1 MAYNP
6 NQDAPYGANDPFSN
20 PYGTNPYGSNP
31 YGSNPPGQP
40 GYSYNTGTIGSQP
53 YTGPSTIA
61 ANGTVA
67 PNTNTS
73 TIPLNGIPGV
83 DPRDSTNQN
92 YNPYTAYGSTVSNTG
107 SLSMNTSDPV
117 TGLNQYLA
125 MYPNSPQQAI
135 NEFNQ
140 QYPNTLA
147 PAWYSG
153 TKTIGLNNGTYLVQP
168 GTGGNTGNTW
178 QVVQRGDESG
188 SGSSSTTATDNP
200 FLQTYRDA
208 MLQALRQ
215 FQTPTSPDNPT
226 IAPQISAA
234 KTANARGLEQAQ
246 QALAER
252 AYANGTL
259 NTSGYDQLQQKA
271 IEDAGQ
277 SEAATEAGLVN
288 QGEQQRLG
296 MLSNILGLGTG
307 QGLQEELAGGNLG
320 YQYAAL
326 QAAMNRDSIIQLL
339 YNQAYGG

>member
-6 NQDAPYGANDPFSN
+6 NQDSPYGGAQDPYSQ
-20 PYGTNPYGSNP
+20 PY
-31 YGSNPPGQP
+31 GQP
-40 GYSYNTGTIGSQP
+40 GYSYGTTSTAPTAGAQP
-53 YTGPSTIA
+53 YSGAGS
-61 ANGTVA
+61 G
-67 PNTNTS
+67 S
-73 TIPLNGIPGV
+73 IPLNGIPGV
-83 DPRDSTNQN
+83 DPRNPASQN
-92 YNPYTAYGSTVSNTG
+92 YNPYTANTSTIGTNG
-107 SLSMNTSDPV
+107 SLSMNTSDP
-117 TGLNQYLA
+117 TQGLNQYLA

-135 NEFNQ
+135 NAFNQ

-153 TKTIGLNNGTYLVQP
+153 SQTIGLNNGTYLVQP

-178 QVVQRGDESG
+178 QVVQRGNESG
-188 SGSSSTTATDNP
+188 NGSTDTTGTSP

-208 MLQALRQ
+208 MLQALGQ

-259 NTSGYDQLQQKA
+259 NTSGYDQQQQQA
-271 IEDAGQ
+271 IQNAGQ

-296 MLSNILGLGTG
+296 MLSNILGMGTG
-307 QGLQEELAGGNLG
+307 QGLQEELAGGSLG

-326 QAAMNRDSIIQLL
+326 QAQLNRDALLSQLG
-339 YNQAYGG
+339 YYGG